1 MVELT
6 VRLALARWSGHGD
19 GDVGGGGDGEVGRV
33 LKIPEE
39 ETHLPAC
46 PPS

>member
-19 GDVGGGGDGEVGRV
+19 GYVGGGDGEVGRV